1 MARTRHRQRLKIYIN
16 SSRYFFYRYSS
27 SWISRQLSLRIAST
41 CKSRLVR
48 LTNGE
53 RFVESRFS
61 AGVETRVD
69 AFKRNPSSGS
79 YSILMEA
86 RDGRVT
92 IEIVLVFSS
101 QHHRSVL
108 LIFNERTRLDS
119 ARLCFRPSLW
129 PRALIIVLALN
140 APIRGPI
147 FFHHTSIIKSIMER
161 ALRFLQSIPSP
172 WKFCQA

>member
-41 CKSRLVR
+41 CRLVR

-140 APIRGPI
+140 APIRD
-147 FFHHTSIIKSIMER
+147 
-161 ALRFLQSIPSP
+161 IPPSYLYN
-172 WKFCQA
+172 